1 MHCILSNDKSSEGIN
16 IHSSIRS
23 DRQYIIFFIFFF
35 ALGWPVDVKNRGF
48 VCLIEKK
55 KAQAPDKLSSKLTI
69 SPLLQVER
77 LQSDSVGHWGRP
89 KVPRGAKIGG
99 CGAVFHRCYFR
110 KVGQRWKYRSRRT
123 LWYKHHPREK
133 LLRRRDKIYL
143 RYMAAKP
150 AYKDSIQNTSSLK
163 AILQV
168 VDNLTQPL
176 ECFCFRQIN
185 RWSLMV
191 ISSCHCLN
199 WLNI

>member
-23 DRQYIIFFIFFF
+23 DRRYIIFFYFFPSP
-35 ALGWPVDVKNRGF
+35 WPARRREKQRT
-48 VCLIEKK
+48 CLSDWKEEGTS
-55 KAQAPDKLSSKLTI
+55 ADKLSSKLTI

-77 LQSDSVGHWGRP
+77 LQSDSVGRWGRP

-123 LWYKHHPREK
+123 RWYKHNPREK
-133 LLRRRDKIYL
+133 LLRRLDKIYL
-143 RYMAAKP
+143 WYMAAKP

-168 VDNLTQPL
+168 VDNLT
-176 ECFCFRQIN
+176 
-185 RWSLMV
+185 
-191 ISSCHCLN
+191 
-199 WLNI
+199 